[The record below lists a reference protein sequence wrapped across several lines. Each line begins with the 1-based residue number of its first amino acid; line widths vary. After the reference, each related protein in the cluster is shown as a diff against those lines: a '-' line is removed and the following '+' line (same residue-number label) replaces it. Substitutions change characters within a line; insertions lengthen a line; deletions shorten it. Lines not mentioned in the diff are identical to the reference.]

1 VNWRIRSFMIPRTF
15 KQAIN
20 QFINRRG
27 REDLPVRFHWRR
39 IYVLPSKPG
48 LFFAVIWF
56 LMMMAGLNFNNN
68 MSLMLV
74 FLLFGLAQVLLHKTF
89 FNLRNLTISNVH
101 ADPVFL
107 GNTAKLTVQLNADDE
122 KWQILGHAGMDD
134 QAVNILEGSTVIRLN
149 TPTRQRGLQAVPRL
163 KFFTRFPVGLFTVWV
178 YCTPRARFLVY
189 PKPESPCPPFPS
201 HGGLDGE
208 QTTVFKGDEL
218 SGIRDYRQGDPIRD
232 IAWKKSAQTDQT
244 WVKEFHQV
252 QGKHLVFDYQQMQQG
267 STEFKLSRLTAWI
280 LAAEDNQAHYQ
291 LLLPGYDSGLTHG
304 EAHKHQCLKAL
315 AEYRSGGVA

>member
-1 VNWRIRSFMIPRTF
+1 M
-15 KQAIN
+15 
-20 QFINRRG
+20 
-27 REDLPVRFHWRR
+27 
-39 IYVLPSKPG
+39 LPSKPG
-48 LFFAVIWF
+48 LFFSAIWF

-89 FNLRNLTISNVH
+89 FNLRNLTITHVH

-107 GNTAKLTVQLNADDE
+107 EQTARLTLNLSADDE
-122 KWQILGHAGMDD
+122 KWQIKGHAGLDE
-134 QAVNILEGSTVIRLN
+134 AAINITDGTAALRLK
-149 TPTRQRGLQAVPRL
+149 TPTQHRGWQAVPRL
-163 KFFTRFPVGLFTVWV
+163 KLFTRFPVGLFTVWV
-178 YCTPRARFLVY
+178 YCTPKINFLVY
-189 PKPESPCPPFPS
+189 PKPEFPCPPFPN
-201 HGGLDGE
+201 HGGMDGE

-218 SGIRDYRQGDPIRD
+218 SSIRDYKQGDPIRD

-252 QGKHLVFDYQQMQQG
+252 QGKHLVFDFQQMHQG
-267 STEFKLSRLTAWI
+267 NTEFKLSRLTAWV

-291 LLLPGYDSGLTHG
+291 LLLPGFDSGLANG

-315 AEYRSGGVA
+315 AEHQSGGVA

>member
-1 VNWRIRSFMIPRTF
+1 MIPRIF
-15 KQAIN
+15 KQAFN

-27 REDLPVRFHWRR
+27 RETLPVRFHWRR

-48 LFFAVIWF
+48 LFFAAIWF

-89 FNLRNLTISNVH
+89 FNLRNLIITHVH

-107 GNTAKLTVQLNADDE
+107 EQQARLTINLSADDE
-122 KWQILGHAGMDD
+122 KWQIKGHAGLDEAAINITD
-134 QAVNILEGSTVIRLN
+134 GTAALRLHTATHHRGWQA
-149 TPTRQRGLQAVPRL
+149 APRL

-178 YCTPRARFLVY
+178 YCSPQTSFLVY
-189 PKPESPCPPFPS
+189 PKPEFPCPPFPS
-201 HGGLDGE
+201 HGGMDGE

-218 SGIRDYRQGDPIRD
+218 SSIRDYKQGDPIRD

-252 QGKHLVFDYQQMQQG
+252 QGKHLVFDYQQMHQG
-267 STEFKLSRLTAWI
+267 NTELKLSRLTAWI
-280 LAAEDNQAHYQ
+280 LAAEENQAHYQ
-291 LLLPGYDSGLTHG
+291 LLLPGFDSALGQG

-315 AEYRSGGVA
+315 AEFQSGGVA